1 MSAATSTPRSLFA
14 GLALLTLAAAPA
26 LALAQAQALERVEIR
41 GRVVETAPRYDVHA
55 ACKGLEDQLASALHK
70 AWLEEGRYGEV
81 KVQLLLENGRV
92 DAAEAKGVSAAVSR
106 KVRAA
111 VHRLDCAQQAAGTQ
125 VYRFSVD
132 FVDPNPRYMRDTRT
146 AGARAVRIGG

>member
-1 MSAATSTPRSLFA
+1 MSASTFTPRSLFA

-26 LALAQAQALERVEIR
+26 LAQAQALERVEIH
-41 GRVVETAPRYDVHA
+41 GRVVEATPRYDVHA
-55 ACKGLEDQLASALHK
+55 ACKGLDNQLASALTK

-81 KVQLLLENGRV
+81 KVQLVLENGRV
-92 DAAEAKGVSAAVSR
+92 GAAEATGISRAVSR

-111 VHRLDCAQQAAGTQ
+111 MHRLDCAQQAAGTQ

-132 FVDPNPRYMRDTRT
+132 FIDPNATTIGETRT
-146 AGARAVRIGG
+146 AARGFRING